1 MDVERITDKLYADVM
16 EVIHSKKVQV
26 DDAMTLVAYG
36 VKLINKVKNVD
47 GIEKVEILMTVFER
61 IAKGKDGEFGTADDV
76 IPEKVWTQMQ
86 TLMQAG
92 IMNSAI
98 SVVDSLVNGK
108 FPEVA
113 KTATG
118 CLPVLSKF
126 CIKK

>member
-113 KTATG
+113 KTVTG